1 MCSKAGARMTYIIAF
16 IALAV
21 PFGFAGWYVDR
32 LFAQR
37 HIRRRL
43 NEIHEDQAN
52 QSRLWNTANEP

>member
-1 MCSKAGARMTYIIAF
+1 MTYIIAF

-37 HIRRRL
+37 HVRRRL
-43 NEIHEDQAN
+43 NEIHEDQTN